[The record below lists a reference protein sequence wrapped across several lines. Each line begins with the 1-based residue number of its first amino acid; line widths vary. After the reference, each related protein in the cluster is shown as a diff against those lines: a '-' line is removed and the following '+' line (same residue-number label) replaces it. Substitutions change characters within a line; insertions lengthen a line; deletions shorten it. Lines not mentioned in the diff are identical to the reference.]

1 MSNANKTYLT
11 RFFDE
16 TSKVNRDEVFTAEGR
31 GVVIHAEF
39 TYGQIVD
46 LIIDAPASEQA
57 QIASTIRKIDFAN
70 GDVCHFLRFLGQ
82 QFVNTQAPGQ

>member
-1 MSNANKTYLT
+1 MTSDKTYLT
-11 RFFDE
+11 RFFEE
-16 TSKVNRDEVFTAEGR
+16 TSKVNRDEIFTAEGK
-31 GVVIHAEF
+31 GDVIHAEF

-46 LIIDAPASEQA
+46 LLLDAPASEQA
-57 QIASTIRKIDFAN
+57 QAAQVIRKIDFAN